1 MSRSGVSLTL
11 GLLPEH
17 KVNRRA
23 MATSYTILVLLV
35 LLLINLGLLF
45 PEHIQLARY
54 HISSWIAVDLVPPKP
69 EPPRKQIVQKKLPP
83 VPAPPVTTTARLQVP
98 HELRT
103 PKAAPPETAPPKITT
118 TPQFVAA
125 AFNTGGARPAMVVH
139 TGEFGS
145 SARVTVNAPI
155 QKVQTGGFGDPNGVL
170 GQGKGNAHLQV
181 ASLGSFDLPS
191 GPGTGNGTGGAKGIA
206 GNIASAGFG
215 SGIATPGQGDG
226 RSPGRGSVQTA
237 GFASQQAGPVASRP
251 QRQIETGPATTPVE
265 ITFKPNPVYTEEAR
279 QLRLE
284 GEVLLEVMFGASGQ
298 LQVNRVVRGMGHG
311 LDKAA
316 VAAATKMR
324 FKPAMRNGQPVNS
337 TAIVHVV
344 FQLAY

>member
-35 LLLINLGLLF
+35 LLLINLGLLL
-45 PEHIQLARY
+45 PDKIQLTRY
-54 HISSWIAVDLVPPKP
+54 HISSWIAVDLVPAKP
-69 EPPRKQIVQKKLPP
+69 EPPHKQIVQKRLPP
-83 VPAPPVTTTARLQVP
+83 VPPTTTTARMTVP
-98 HELRT
+98 HELRA
-103 PKAAPPETAPPKITT
+103 PKPAQPEIAPPKITT
-118 TPQFVAA
+118 TPQFMPAG
-125 AFNTGGARPAMVVH
+125 FKTGGARPAMVVH

-145 SARVTVNAPI
+145 SAPVTVNAPI
-155 QKVQTGGFGDPNGVL
+155 EKVQTGGFGDPNGVP
-170 GQGKGNAHLQV
+170 GQGKPNAHLQI
-181 ASLGSFDLPS
+181 ASAGSFDLPS
-191 GPGTGNGTGGAKGIA
+191 GRGKGNGTGGAKGIA

-237 GFASQQAGPVASRP
+237 GFASQEAAPSASRP

-265 ITFKPNPVYTEEAR
+265 ITYKPNPVYTQEAR

-284 GEVLLEVMFGASGQ
+284 GEVLLEVMFSASGQ
-298 LQVNRVVRGMGHG
+298 LHVNRVVRGMGHG
-311 LDKAA
+311 LDEAA
-316 VAAATKMR
+316 IAAATKMR
-324 FKPAMRNGQPVNS
+324 FKPAMRNGQPMDS
-337 TAIVHVV
+337 SAIVHVV

>member
-17 KVNRRA
+17 KVNSRA
-23 MATSYTILVLLV
+23 MAASYTAVVLLV

-45 PEHIQLARY
+45 PEHIQLTRY
-54 HISSWIAVDLVPPKP
+54 HISSWIPVDLVPPKP
-69 EPPRKQIVQKKLPP
+69 EPPRTQIVEKKPPP
-83 VPAPPVTTTARLQVP
+83 VAPPQVTTSARLEVP
-98 HELRT
+98 HERRT
-103 PKAAPPETAPPKITT
+103 PKAAQPEMAPPKITT
-118 TPQFVAA
+118 TPQFMPTV
-125 AFNTGGARPAMVVH
+125 FKPGGARPAMVVH

-145 SARVTVNAPI
+145 SAPVTVNAPI
-155 QKVQTGGFGDPNGVL
+155 QKVQTGGFGDPNGVP
-170 GQGKGNAHLQV
+170 GKGKPNAHLEV
-181 ASLGSFDLPS
+181 ASTGSFDLPS
-191 GPGTGNGTGGAKGIA
+191 GPGKGNGTGGAKGIA

-226 RSPGRGSVQTA
+226 RSPGRGSVQSA
-237 GFASQQAGPVASRP
+237 GFAGQQAPSAPRRQRP
-251 QRQIETGPATTPVE
+251 IETGPATTPVE
-265 ITFKPNPVYTEEAR
+265 ITYKPNPAYTQEAR

-298 LQVNRVVRGMGHG
+298 LRVSRVVRGMGHG
-311 LDKAA
+311 LDEAA
-316 VAAATKMR
+316 IAAATRMR
-324 FKPAMRNGQPVNS
+324 FKPAMRDGQPMDS